1 MVIRERFWNSYDKK
15 KNASV
20 SNYGHTQN
28 KKGSQRNRKYKKW
41 KF

>member
-1 MVIRERFWNSYDKK
+1 MVIRERFWKCYDK

-28 KKGSQRNRKYKKW
+28 KKASQRNRKYKKW